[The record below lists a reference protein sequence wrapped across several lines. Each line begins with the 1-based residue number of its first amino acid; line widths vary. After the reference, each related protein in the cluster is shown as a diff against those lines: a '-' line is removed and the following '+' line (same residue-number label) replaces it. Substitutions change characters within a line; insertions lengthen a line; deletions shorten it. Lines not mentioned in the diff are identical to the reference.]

1 MTESAAQIDTPAG
14 DESSTTD
21 DNVTLL
27 HDDPAQVEADAKAAV
42 DAKAAEEST
51 EKSEAD
57 AKAAAD
63 EKAAADKA
71 EANPTEYTDF
81 TMPEGVEMD
90 ADLSGELKGLA
101 NEYKLDQDG
110 AQKFADLGAKL
121 LQKQSSALAD
131 SVAQWAVDTKADKEI
146 GGDGFDENL
155 AIAAKA
161 RDAFGTPELTELL
174 DGSGLGNHP
183 EMVRWFVRVGK
194 AIGEDRLVAGNVS
207 TTAAE
212 ATHEKRLYPEMN

>member
-42 DAKAAEEST
+42 DAKAAEDAETAET
-51 EKSEAD
+51 EVKAKAD
-57 AKAAAD
+57 AV
-63 EKAAADKA
+63 ADKA
-71 EANPTEYTDF
+71 EAKPTEYTDF

-121 LQKQSSALAD
+121 MQKQSSALAD